1 MKLSDDGE
9 CAAVGIEEVF
19 YWTGEK
25 IVADG
30 EVPLVDLPGY
40 GGRLKIQD
48 IPQHWR
54 YIGVSAGLDN
64 RRLEKAY
71 KAHFDPKKCPDYTYR
86 IPRYPSSWPE
96 HLTVRPKAYPG
107 LEIRLPEKGSSPDTH
122 VGYFTVDWPLRDG
135 ITSRLIDCFGIT
147 DFPSVENMTPAQ
159 LEQLD
164 FGEHRHPCHVEHE
177 SFDFK
182 GDSAFVHLNTA
193 LLPSAVPALQELKT
207 YISNS
212 IIQED

>member
-25 IVADG
+25 IVAEG

-64 RRLEKAY
+64 RRLEKA
-71 KAHFDPKKCPDYTYR
+71 C
-86 IPRYPSSWPE
+86 
-96 HLTVRPKAYPG
+96 
-107 LEIRLPEKGSSPDTH
+107 
-122 VGYFTVDWPLRDG
+122 
-135 ITSRLIDCFGIT
+135 
-147 DFPSVENMTPAQ
+147 
-159 LEQLD
+159 
-164 FGEHRHPCHVEHE
+164 
-177 SFDFK
+177 
-182 GDSAFVHLNTA
+182 
-193 LLPSAVPALQELKT
+193 
-207 YISNS
+207 
-212 IIQED
+212 